1 MWKYFIITS
10 AGILFMLLLWVVI
23 NPRWPSSGSAEF
35 VRLSY
40 RDLKNW
46 SSDQQGQAFSAFKKS
61 CRVFLAAP
69 ARQKILPAGLGGR
82 AGDWQSPCE
91 AAQKTAEKNGDLT
104 DIQARRFFEQNF
116 SLLSYSDRPEGLFTG
131 YFAPEYAGSSR
142 RSEKYSY
149 PLYAVPKDLKILD
162 LGKFDPSL
170 QGRTITGE
178 IKNGEFVPYKDREN
192 IDSGA
197 LKNKQLELVWLR
209 NPADAFFM
217 HIQGS
222 GVILYANGTRRIFGY
237 AGKNGRA
244 YHSIG
249 KFLIESGEISPQDM
263 SMQSIRKWLQDN
275 PAKARRLMWKN
286 PSYIFFRPL
295 AETAPVGS
303 MNVALTSGRSL
314 AIDPQYVP
322 LGMPLWLDLKP
333 ATDHGKPIQRL
344 VIAQDTGAAIK
355 GRMRADIYWGVGDDA
370 ARLAGPMKE
379 AGRYYFLV
387 PKGLADRILSRKSD
401 L

>member
-1 MWKYFIITS
+1 MWKYFIITGG
-10 AGILFMLLLWVVI
+10 GILFLLLLWVVI
-23 NPRWPSSGSAEF
+23 KPEFPSIGSGKF

-40 RDLKNW
+40 RDLENW
-46 SSDQQGQAFSAFKKS
+46 SSDRQGQAFSAFKKS

-69 ARQKILPAGLGGR
+69 AGQKILPAGLGGR
-82 AGDWQSPCE
+82 AGDWQSPCK
-91 AAQKTAEKNGDLT
+91 AAEKTGDLT
-104 DIQARRFFEQNF
+104 DIQARSFFERNF
-116 SLLSYSDRPEGLFTG
+116 TLLSYSDKTEGLFTG
-131 YFAPEYAGSSR
+131 YFAPEYAGSDR
-142 RSEKYSY
+142 RSEQYSY

-170 QGRTITGE
+170 QGKTITGE
-178 IKNGEFVPYKDREN
+178 IKAGEFVPYKDREN

-209 NPADAFFM
+209 NPMDAFFM

-249 KFLIESGEISPQDM
+249 KFLIENGEISSQDM
-263 SMQSIRKWLQDN
+263 SMQAIRKWLQDN
-275 PAKARRLMWKN
+275 PAKARSLMWKN

-295 AETAPVGS
+295 KETAPVGS
-303 MNVALTSGRSL
+303 MNIALTSGRSL

-322 LGMPLWLDLKP
+322 LGMPLWLDLNP
-333 ATDHGKPIQRL
+333 ATDHGKPVRRL
-344 VIAQDTGAAIK
+344 VIAQDTGAAIR